1 MLKNITEIYI
11 WNLLLVFAAATVA
24 PSTVTFSSFSYYFIK
39 EKCQYIS
46 FVTCIDKIKVKTLFL
61 LYGMFW
67 CPLGLLSRWIVFLS
81 QACIDN
87 WEAFTSPP
95 CPTQSPPLEKEKGS
109 ISVVVIFFAWKT
121 WWWAIGCQFRCLL
134 ISVLFCVKPMR
145 HRKKAADKNLPCRPL
160 VCAVLG
166 AYHQN
171 GHFSEPVT
179 VFHN

>member
-134 ISVLFCVKPMR
+134 ISVLFLCEAYATQEEGSRQEPS
-145 HRKKAADKNLPCRPL
+145 LPS
-160 VCAVLG
+160 
-166 AYHQN
+166 
-171 GHFSEPVT
+171 FSMCSTGWVSSKLA
-179 VFHN
+179 FFWASDSFS